1 MNTPGRIETE
11 FAVIGAG
18 LMGSATAWELAR
30 RGHAVTLIEAYDI
43 GHRRGSSHG
52 TSRIYRRAYADP
64 EYVRLTGLAGE
75 RWRELENDTGAALLR
90 VTGGLDLGAGRDP
103 EGIARLLAEAGV
115 PHELLSPGAAAER
128 WPFMRFDGPTLHHP
142 EAGTVDADATV
153 AAAVGRAAEL
163 GARVITGVRFTG
175 AESLPGGRVRLH
187 TEATGSTEGVE
198 VTEGTEST
206 RIAKSGEGPEVTAA
220 TVVVAA
226 GAWLPELAG
235 PLGVPLG
242 LPPLRVT
249 QQQVFH
255 FRSRYPEA
263 AWPVF
268 IHDGDTQIYGLPS
281 GGDGGPLPAVK
292 VAQHDAGKPATAST
306 RDGVVDPASRAA
318 VAAHVRRWLPGLD
331 PVPVAEASCLYTVTP
346 DDDFILD
353 RVGPFVIASPCSG
366 HGAKFAPLIGQMT
379 ADLALGRTVPHPRFA
394 LRRFT

>member
-1 MNTPGRIETE
+1 MNNPDRIETE
-11 FAVIGAG
+11 IAVIGAG

-30 RGHAVTLIEAYDI
+30 RGHAVTLVEAYDI

-75 RWRELENDTGAALLR
+75 LWRELENDTGAALLR

-115 PHELLSPGAAAER
+115 PHELLSPGAATER
-128 WPFMRFDGPTLHHP
+128 WPFMRFDGPVLHHP
-142 EAGTVDADATV
+142 EAGTVDADATG

-163 GARVITGVRFTG
+163 GAQVITGVRFTG
-175 AESLPGGRVRLH
+175 AESLPGGHVRLR
-187 TEATGSTEGVE
+187 TEGP
-198 VTEGTEST
+198 EGT
-206 RIAKSGEGPEVTAA
+206 EGPEVTAA

-255 FRSRYPEA
+255 FRSRDPETR
-263 AWPVF
+263 WPIF

-306 RDGVVDPASRAA
+306 RDGVVDPASRAT
-318 VAAHVRRWLPGLD
+318 VTAHVRTWLPGLD

-379 ADLALGRTVPHPRFA
+379 ADLALGHTTPHPRFA
-394 LRRFT
+394 LRRFTGIG